1 MIRTFQL
8 APLAGLLLLSPGVS
22 ANGLFEDRPF
32 SFRSA
37 TDKQVGLNQADLIER
52 MQNGGVT
59 STYFTN
65 QTNNTVTQT
74 TYGNFTNV
82 GSGASVAAGGVSQAN
97 TDVNQAT
104 SGNTGSG
111 ASSVPLNFR

>member
-1 MIRTFQL
+1 MTSIFRL
-8 APLAGLLLLSPGVS
+8 ASLAGMLLLSPGVS

-32 SFRSA
+32 SFRTA
-37 TDKQVGLNQADLIER
+37 TERQVGLNQADLIER
-52 MQNGGVT
+52 MQSGGVT
-59 STYFTN
+59 STHYTT
-65 QTNNTVTQT
+65 QTSNTVTQT
-74 TYGNFTNV
+74 TYGNYTNV
-82 GSGASVAAGGVSQAN
+82 GSGASVAADGVSQAN